1 MKTVKQMKIY
11 QPLSINDKGGRG
23 NQEDTVSPIPGTATS
38 ADRTFIVCDGMGGHE
53 AGEVAS
59 GAVCEAISAYL
70 NDSDPETFDLST
82 LRGAIE
88 SAYDTLAERDTTTGQ
103 KRMGTTLTLVHLSDR
118 QAVMAHIGD
127 SRIYHLRPD
136 GNGGMTILY
145 KSSDHSLVNE
155 LVRAG
160 VITPEEAINHPK
172 KNVITRAMQAR
183 EDHRDGATVHI
194 TNDVAADDRFIQ
206 CSDGVLECLS
216 DAALCEIMADESL
229 TDEQRIER
237 ITEICRS
244 SHDNFSAYY
253 VHVEEGIDAAHINTE
268 TVELRIDAPNEA
280 AAAIAVE
287 AEIPTQEEEAPVV
300 LPKPAAVPA
309 AVVVEEAAEIT
320 SVGEAPQMVHNSKP
334 VNKKSNNGLRIAVV
348 ILAIALVALI
358 GYVLFVPASDE
369 PTAPESTELPE
380 ETEDPDYVD
389 EPEATAQPAAE
400 PDRSGKDAKVIH
412 NRPARQ
418 LQKNG
423 IRVPR
428 NSVPG
433 TTVPE
438 NPGKNLRDV
447 DKDAKGKGSLKESE
461 SKSVTDDVQQGKSN
475 QKASKGSHE
484 EPQSATVTTN
494 ISSQV

>member
-1 MKTVKQMKIY
+1 MKIY

-23 NQEDTVSPIPGTATS
+23 NQEDTVSPIPGTATA

-70 NDSDPETFDLST
+70 KDSDPETFDLST

-88 SAYDTLAERDTTTGQ
+88 AAYETLAERDNTTGQ

-160 VITPEEAINHPK
+160 VITPEEAVNHPK

-183 EDHRDGATVHI
+183 EDHRDGATVHL
-194 TNDVAADDRFIQ
+194 TNDVAAGDRFFQ

-216 DAALCEIMADESL
+216 DAVLCEIMADESL
-229 TDEQRIER
+229 TDEQRMER

-253 VHVEEGIDAAHINTE
+253 VHVEEGINAAQINTE
-268 TVELRIDAPNEA
+268 TVELRIDAPDEA
-280 AAAIAVE
+280 MAAVAAGDADLSVQ
-287 AEIPTQEEEAPVV
+287 AKEAPVV
-300 LPKPAAVPA
+300 LPKHVPVPDAVM
-309 AVVVEEAAEIT
+309 VEEAAEVS
-320 SVGEAPQMVHNSKP
+320 SVSPAAPKAHKSEAA
-334 VNKKSNNGLRIAVV
+334 NKKSNTGLRIAVV
-348 ILAIALVALI
+348 VLTIALLALI
-358 GYVLFVPASDE
+358 GYVLFAPASDE
-369 PTAPESTELPE
+369 TTVVESTELPDG
-380 ETEDPDYVD
+380 TDISDYDD
-389 EPEATAQPAAE
+389 EPDGAEQPNVQPVRPGNGSKATNHRPIPRPKVKVKKANNRQSQSPAAGNE
-400 PDRSGKDAKVIH
+400 GRA
-412 NRPARQ
+412 
-418 LQKNG
+418 LQDNQTNK
-423 IRVPR
+423 
-428 NSVPG
+428 S
-433 TTVPE
+433 
-438 NPGKNLRDV
+438 
-447 DKDAKGKGSLKESE
+447 GSLKESE
-461 SKSVTDDVQQGKSN
+461 PNKVTNGNVNESKPTKE
-475 QKASKGSHE
+475 SHE
-484 EPQSATVTTN
+484 QPQN
-494 ISSQV
+494 K